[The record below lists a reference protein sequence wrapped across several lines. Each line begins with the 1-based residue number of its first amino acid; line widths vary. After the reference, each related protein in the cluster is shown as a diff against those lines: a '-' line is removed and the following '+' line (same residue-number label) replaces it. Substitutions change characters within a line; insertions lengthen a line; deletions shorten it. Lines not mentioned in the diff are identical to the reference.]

1 MNLFPHV
8 IFGIHPRLA
17 RTIPRSLTIT
27 IGAGIGLFLSTL
39 SYICVVLYKFIQY
52 GVIVSHSH
60 MFEKKIITM
69 DKVLD
74 YKTMKLGHL
83 HYNTARLRLKKV
95 NLIGP

>member
-1 MNLFPHV
+1 MS

-17 RTIPRSLTIT
+17 RTIPRSLTIA
-27 IGAGIGLFLSTL
+27 ISACIDLFLSTI
-39 SYICVVLYKFIQY
+39 SYICVVLYKFVQY

-60 MFEKKIITM
+60 MFEKKIKIITT

-83 HYNTARLRLKKV
+83 CHNTARLRLKKV